1 LSFEFEFLFAIRL
14 SLPCSIDESFNSC
27 ALNFFPSRVRRGHG
41 EDVALVV
48 LPKRMIATTRQYM
61 DEDGYMVT
69 EKVMVEAPEDG
80 DADTASSSSSA
91 ASASSSSSSSPSST
105 AAAAPKKSPPPPKAA
120 APAAAAAKPAK
131 AQSGIMNFF
140 GKK

>member
-1 LSFEFEFLFAIRL
+1 
-14 SLPCSIDESFNSC
+14 
-27 ALNFFPSRVRRGHG
+27 VRRGHG
-41 EDVALVV
+41 EDVALVA

-69 EKVMVEAPEDG
+69 EKVMVEAPDNC
-80 DADTASSSSSA
+80 DADTASSSSSSA
-91 ASASSSSSSSPSST
+91 ASASSPSSSSPSSA